1 MLIAIASLSKIV
13 FFRILA
19 KFNYFKHKP
28 SNFTMQYY
36 QLSPEEVLQQLQTS
50 RDGLS
55 DKEVI
60 ARRQKYGYN
69 EIPETERQHWVLLF
83 LKQFKSL
90 LVFILLG
97 AAVISWTTGHRAD
110 VYVILAVIIINATIG
125 FVQEMRAENAVA
137 SLKSMLVPQA
147 KVLRNG
153 EKITLPARELVPGDI
168 IILEEGDSIPA
179 DARLIEA
186 KNLRAIEAPL
196 TGESVPVHKSVE
208 SMAAE
213 TAMADRRN
221 MLYKGAFI
229 AGGYAVA
236 VVTGTGLNTAIG
248 EIALSLSKIKPSKT
262 NFQKKTD
269 ALAQQMAIIAII
281 SAVLLFFIAYFYQ
294 EGTLQ
299 EVLLVAIAALVS
311 SIPAGLPAVLAI
323 VLAIGANRMAKRNAI
338 IREFTATETLGAVTT
353 IITDKTGTLTQ
364 NTLTVR
370 KVFVPNMPE
379 WDITGEGWS
388 PIGNFMHSQTVI
400 DPQGIPA
407 LNQLLTICGWSN
419 NSDIQHNKEKD
430 VYQLVGDPTEGAL
443 LVLAR
448 KGGCYPKEHTSVC
461 KIDDLPFNSNL
472 KMRATLVAN
481 NGKKQL
487 LVVGAPEKVLAKS
500 AYISTPEGIVPMTE
514 EWLHRLKHQM
524 DEWSLQA
531 LRVIAL
537 AWRDETEDMHH
548 ISEEHLANLTF
559 AGIVGMIDPPRPDV
573 RKAVSDCK
581 QAGIRVIM
589 ATGDHINTAIAI
601 ARATG
606 IIDDTEIHR
615 TLALT
620 EQQLLTLNEQEFEH
634 VVHTTNVFARL
645 TPNMK
650 LRIAEKLQA
659 GGELIAMTG
668 DGVNDAPAL
677 KRADVGV
684 AMGIMGTDVAR
695 DAAKVVLADDNFS
708 TIVSAV
714 EEGRIVFNNARQTSF
729 YLLTTNFAEITTL
742 LMCILSG
749 LPIPLTATQ
758 ILWLNL
764 VTDGVSDISLATE
777 SGHGDILKQKPV
789 NPQEHILNPEVLPF
803 LFINAGLM
811 TLLTIVAFKWFLPEG
826 IEKARSAAFI
836 IMAFCQLYNVYNM
849 RSLKLSIFQIG
860 LFTNGYVTAATI
872 VSIVIQTAII
882 KVPVLAEMFH
892 FASIDAI
899 EFITLVLASSGVL
912 WIGELYKLIRYRS

>member
-1 MLIAIASLSKIV
+1 
-13 FFRILA
+13 
-19 KFNYFKHKP
+19 
-28 SNFTMQYY
+28 MQYH
-36 QLSPEEVLQQLQTS
+36 QLSPDEVLQYLQTFRS
-50 RDGLS
+50 GLS
-55 DKEVI
+55 NREVQ
-60 ARRQKYGYN
+60 ARRQQYGYN
-69 EIPETERQHWVLLF
+69 EIPEAGKQHWLIIF
-83 LKQFKSL
+83 LKQFQSL
-90 LVFILLG
+90 LVLILFG
-97 AAVISWTTGHRAD
+97 AAAISWATDHEVD
-110 VYVILAVIIINATIG
+110 MYVILIVILINALIG
-125 FVQEMRAENAVA
+125 FIQEIRAENAVA
-137 SLKSMLVPQA
+137 SLKSMLVLQA

-153 EKITLPARELVPGDI
+153 EKTTLPARELVPGDI

-179 DARLIEA
+179 DARLIET
-186 KNLRAIEAPL
+186 KNLRTIEAPL
-196 TGESVPVHKSVE
+196 TGESVPVQKSVE
-208 SMAAE
+208 SIPAE

-221 MLYKGAFI
+221 MLYKGTFV
-229 AGGYAVA
+229 AGGYAMA

-248 EIALSLSKIKPSKT
+248 EIALSLGKIKPAKT

-269 ALAQQMAIIAII
+269 VLARQMAIIAIL
-281 SAVLLFFIAYFYQ
+281 SAAVLFGIEYLYQ
-294 EGTLQ
+294 KGTL
-299 EVLLVAIAALVS
+299 EEMLLIAIAALVS
-311 SIPAGLPAVLAI
+311 AIPEGLPAVLAI

-370 KVFVPNMPE
+370 KVLVPDLPE

-388 PIGNFMHSQTVI
+388 PVGNFMNSETVVEPA
-400 DPQGIPA
+400 DIPS

-430 VYQLVGDPTEGAL
+430 SYQLIGDPTEGAL

-448 KGGCYPKEHTSVC
+448 KGGLFPQRDTSIS

-472 KMRATLVAN
+472 KMRATLVN
-481 NGKKQL
+481 NKGKRQIL
-487 LVVGAPEKVLAKS
+487 IVGAPEKVLAMS
-500 AYISTPEGIVPMTE
+500 ACVSTSEGILPMTE
-514 EWLHRLKHQM
+514 EWMHRLKHHM

-531 LRVIAL
+531 MRVIAL
-537 AWRDETEDMHH
+537 AWREATDDTT
-548 ISEEHLANLTF
+548 HLAEHQLENLTF

-573 RKAVSDCK
+573 RNAVAACK

-589 ATGDHINTAIAI
+589 ATGDHVNTAIAI

-606 IIDDTEIHR
+606 IIDGTEQHQ

-620 EQQLLTLNEQEFEH
+620 EQQLLVLDDKEFEQ
-634 VVHTTNVFARL
+634 VIHTTNVFARL

-659 GGELIAMTG
+659 SGELIAMTG

-708 TIVSAV
+708 TIVNAV
-714 EEGRIVFNNARQTSF
+714 EEGRIVFTNARQTSF

-742 LMCILSG
+742 ITAIVMG

-764 VTDGVSDISLATE
+764 VTDGVGDISLATE
-777 SGHGDILKQKPV
+777 SGHGDVLKQKPI
-789 NPQEHILNPEVLPF
+789 NPKEPILNAEVLPF

-811 TLLTIVAFKWFLPEG
+811 TLLTILSFQWFLPED

-836 IMAFCQLYNVYNM
+836 VMAFCQLYNVHNM
-849 RSLKLSIFQIG
+849 RSLRLSVFKIG
-860 LFTNGYVTAATI
+860 IFTNRYVNIAMI
-872 VSIVIQTAII
+872 ISLIIQVAII
-882 KVPVLAEMFH
+882 EMPF
-892 FASIDAI
+892 FAQMFQFEPISGI
-899 EFITLVLASSGVL
+899 EFILLGLTASAVLIV
-912 WIGELYKLIRYRS
+912 GELYKQIRYR